1 MGRSQ
6 WEAYERSE
14 KLTLTVVVSD
24 DDRHGVGAGKCKRDD
39 AGQLVAGTVTLG
51 SRTVEG

>member
-1 MGRSQ
+1 MGRSR

-24 DDRHGVGAGKCKRDD
+24 DERHGAGTGKCKRND

-51 SRTVEG
+51 SRTDEG